1 MSTAPA
7 ARIHAITTMET
18 AMHDVPLGRLL
29 HALDAAVE
37 HSTASGTDLQGDLEL
52 AALRLTCLRRRLG
65 PAVAEDSAYLA
76 FLRRTVDHA
85 AAAAPRVAVGA

>member
-7 ARIHAITTMET
+7 ARMRTFTTMET
-18 AMHDVPLGRLL
+18 AMHDAPLGRLL

-37 HSTASGTDLQGDLEL
+37 HSAASGTDLQPDLEL
-52 AALRLTCLRRRLG
+52 AALRLACLRRRLG
-65 PAVAEDSAYLA
+65 PAVAEDSAYLS

>member
-7 ARIHAITTMET
+7 ALMRPFTTMET
-18 AMHDVPLGRLL
+18 AMHDAPLGRLL

-37 HSTASGTDLQGDLEL
+37 HSAASGTDLQGDLEL
-52 AALRLTCLRRRLG
+52 AALRLACLRRRLG